1 MQLFEYR
8 ISTDDSKIYD
18 SCARWCALRAQNH
31 PQRVLLPGL
40 PFYMEQPGRADDRT
54 ALASLLSRERI
65 WDRGLVGEADFSGGD
80 WFLAHDSSCN
90 GSPVALVFSGSASLW
105 DFARRLDLDHV
116 LPAMKWLF
124 VLLLALII
132 FGGAAWFGY
141 NTFVKEEIAVKKEQ
155 RGEVTP
161 APVPDIS
168 LPEFQAAA
176 QLRQDGKLTE
186 ARDALIALIQ
196 KYPTGK
202 HLEEAKDLLGETN
215 VAILLSRYPSPEKT
229 EYVVK
234 SGDVLAKIAR
244 KLKTTP
250 ELIMRMN
257 NMSGTMLRIN
267 DHLLISH
274 PDFSMVI
281 QRKANSVVLLN
292 HGALF
297 KQYHVREAKLP
308 AKQPAK
314 ISAKVAETMAWKDGK
329 RVGIGSKDY
338 LSSTRWVRLAGA
350 AGYTLYSVPD
360 SAHPNLDQPPPPVGL
375 GLAASDLEELGSL
388 VNNSTAVTIT
398 D

>member
-1 MQLFEYR
+1 
-8 ISTDDSKIYD
+8 
-18 SCARWCALRAQNH
+18 
-31 PQRVLLPGL
+31 
-40 PFYMEQPGRADDRT
+40 
-54 ALASLLSRERI
+54 
-65 WDRGLVGEADFSGGD
+65 LV
-80 WFLAHDSSCN
+80 
-90 GSPVALVFSGSASLW
+90 VSGSARLL
-105 DFARRLDLDHV
+105 DCARSLDHI

-141 NTFVKEEIAVKKEQ
+141 NTFVKEEMAVKKEQ

-176 QLRQDGKLTE
+176 QLRQEGKLTE
-186 ARDALIALIQ
+186 ARDALVAVIQ
-196 KYPTGK
+196 KYPNGQ
-202 HLEEAKDLLGETN
+202 HVEEAKDLLGETN

-250 ELIMRMN
+250 EIIMRMN
-257 NMSGTMLRIN
+257 NLSGTMLHIGE
-267 DHLLISH
+267 HLLISH
-274 PDFSMVI
+274 PDFSIVI
-281 QRKANSVVLLN
+281 QRKASLVVLLN
-292 HGALF
+292 RGAFF
-297 KQYHVREAKLP
+297 KQYHVREPKLP
-308 AKQPAK
+308 PKQPAK

-329 RVGIGSKDY
+329 RVGIGSKEY
-338 LSSTRWVRLAGA
+338 AASTRWIRLAGA
-350 AGYTLYSVPD
+350 AAYTLYSVPD

-375 GLAASDLEELGSL
+375 GLEASDIEELSSL
-388 VNNSTAVTIT
+388 VKSGTPVTII